1 MCIQGTGSPPP
12 SLPACP
18 PPPTPS
24 LPHFVLY
31 VLHMPP
37 IQQSRKWLNTRKNGD
52 YGLHKTRYYLASGH
66 KLRFTHIRNHT
77 QAITRYSHTNID
89 VPLMLIKIASEWLG
103 ADLIF
108 PILLPVHD
116 TFQVLLV
123 FSLTGRDIGA
133 LTGQNTESQPISPPK
148 SQWGPS
154 GSQILHFI
162 IVHGLGLMRRVRGRH
177 CLGQH
182 RIPIPV
188 AVKVPPPRIV
198 VFPGTL
204 EPPF

>member
-1 MCIQGTGSPPP
+1 
-12 SLPACP
+12 
-18 PPPTPS
+18 
-24 LPHFVLY
+24 
-31 VLHMPP
+31 
-37 IQQSRKWLNTRKNGD
+37 
-52 YGLHKTRYYLASGH
+52 
-66 KLRFTHIRNHT
+66 
-77 QAITRYSHTNID
+77 
-89 VPLMLIKIASEWLG
+89 MLIKIASEWLG

-162 IVHGLGLMRRVRGRH
+162 IVHGLGLMRRVGGRH

-188 AVKVPPPRIV
+188 AVKVPLPCIV
-198 VFPGTL
+198 VFPWATILISRQEKILNITEDTMLVPKRSQSHLKVAEGPWLGPSQGPTVNIFL
-204 EPPF
+204 QKWEC

>member
-1 MCIQGTGSPPP
+1 
-12 SLPACP
+12 
-18 PPPTPS
+18 
-24 LPHFVLY
+24 
-31 VLHMPP
+31 
-37 IQQSRKWLNTRKNGD
+37 
-52 YGLHKTRYYLASGH
+52 
-66 KLRFTHIRNHT
+66 
-77 QAITRYSHTNID
+77 
-89 VPLMLIKIASEWLG
+89 MLIKIASEWLG

-133 LTGQNTESQPISPPK
+133 LTGQNTESQPISPSK

-162 IVHGLGLMRRVRGRH
+162 IVHGLGLMRRSRGRH

-188 AVKVPPPRIV
+188 VVKVPLPRIV
-198 VFPGTL
+198 VFPVTL
-204 EPPF
+204 EPPFWSQDRKRFWTLLKTPCSCPNDHKAIWKWLKALG